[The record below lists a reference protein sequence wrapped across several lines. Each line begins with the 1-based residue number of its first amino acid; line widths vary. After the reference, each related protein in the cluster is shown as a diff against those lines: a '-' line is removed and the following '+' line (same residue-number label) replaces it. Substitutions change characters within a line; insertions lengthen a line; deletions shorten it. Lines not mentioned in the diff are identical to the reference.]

1 MSFEGLNN
9 TYYGSFVSSGAS
21 IVINTADV
29 WNTTDM
35 DASDSNNCVLEGPLV
50 TGSTLITAYA
60 THASGVRTKVTCS
73 GTLSD
78 LADDQLIAINN
89 TTNYNSDGTTLYQ
102 VSEVEDVTHTFV
114 IDKLW
119 DGNDDATGGFTR
131 APTFVNT
138 QGSEA
143 GDFLII
149 AKFVGTTGVAED
161 IEVAVSLD
169 GGLNIDYLKQT
180 KTYNASA
187 VEAETI
193 LMGVITVYRG
203 QRVGL
208 WVRNKDGSNNI
219 SAGEGTFLVQRLK
232 YYDL

>member
-1 MSFEGLNN
+1 MSKWVDKIMPGGAPMVKEFYDQLNQFAPEGPNGQPINFKELVRLIDK
-9 TYYGSFVSSGAS
+9 YDPAADKIPLSFFLIFLMFSAMGDFVS
-21 IVINTADV
+21 
-29 WNTTDM
+29 TDANILYV
-35 DASDSNNCVLEGPLV
+35 D
-50 TGSTLITAYA
+50 Y
-60 THASGVRTKVTCS
+60 
-73 GTLSD
+73 
-78 LADDQLIAINN
+78 
-89 TTNYNSDGTTLYQ
+89 NYDG
-102 VSEVEDVTHTFV
+102 D
-114 IDKLW
+114 
-119 DGNDDATGGFTR
+119 GGFTR